1 MERTES
7 GTPIYILN
15 KLSDAVRNGII
26 SDGFSD
32 IELEKVLTQDEIN
45 ETDVFD
51 LLCLSCDL
59 IKERGML

>member
-32 IELEKVLTQDEIN
+32 IELEKVLTKDEIN

-59 IKERGML
+59 VKERNML